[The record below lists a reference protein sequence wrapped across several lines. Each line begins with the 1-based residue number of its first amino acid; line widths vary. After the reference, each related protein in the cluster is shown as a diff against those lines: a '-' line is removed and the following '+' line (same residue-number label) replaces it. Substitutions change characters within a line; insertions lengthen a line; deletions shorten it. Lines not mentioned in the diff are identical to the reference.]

1 MCIIFIFQCPK
12 ICILLDTAGNM
23 CYNGRKSEVF
33 FLMLK
38 RKMYDTLLAWK
49 KEKRKDCLLI
59 KGARQ
64 VGKTYLI
71 RQFGKNEYDSFV
83 EINFHEQKSLSV
95 IFDGDKTAEEIYKR
109 LTANLPNVRLI
120 PGKTL
125 LFLDEIQKCAE
136 ARTALKFLAED
147 GRFDVIASGSLLGL
161 SYGKDDD
168 DEVKPVESIP
178 VGYERSV
185 VMYPMDFEEFLWAYG
200 YTDETISYLKS
211 FYTDEVKVP
220 PEIHDKYEQL
230 LREYLVVGG
239 MPEVVASF
247 AEFKDFA
254 KVQEIQD
261 KILSSYADDIS
272 QHAKGAEK
280 VKVRKCY
287 DSIPRQLAKEN
298 KKFKYSE
305 VEHKATAR
313 KYGDSVQWLRDAN
326 MAYMC
331 YNTTTPT
338 LPLKA
343 YEKDNEFKLY
353 IADTGL
359 LLALFGFATKQ
370 ALLNGTLGG
379 FAKGGI
385 YENFVAGTL
394 VTNGYSLH
402 YYKPGDT
409 SELEFIIEKN
419 GEIIPIEVKAGNA
432 STKSLDAFTENFSP
446 SVAIKLIGG
455 NIGRAGKKL
464 SIPHFLAMFL

>member
-1 MCIIFIFQCPK
+1 
-12 ICILLDTAGNM
+12 
-23 CYNGRKSEVF
+23 
-33 FLMLK
+33 MLK

-49 KEKRKDCLLI
+49 NSDKKECLLV

-71 RQFGKNEYDSFV
+71 RKFGEKEYDSFV
-83 EINFHEQKSLSV
+83 EINFHEQKSLKI

-109 LTANLPNVRLI
+109 LTANIPGVKLI

-125 LFLDEIQKCAE
+125 IFLDEIQKCAG
-136 ARTALKFLAED
+136 ARTALKFLAQD
-147 GRFDVIASGSLLGL
+147 GRYDVIASGSLLGL

-168 DEVKPVESIP
+168 NEVEPVESIP
-178 VGYERSV
+178 VGYEKT
-185 VMYPMDFEEFLWAYG
+185 VMMYSMDFEEFLWAYG
-200 YTDETISYLKS
+200 YTDETIAYLKS
-211 FYTDEVKVP
+211 FYDLKEKIP
-220 PEIHDKYEQL
+220 PEIHEKYESL

-247 AEFKDFA
+247 AEFKDFT

-261 KILSSYADDIS
+261 KILASYADDIS

-280 VKVRKCY
+280 VKVRQCY
-287 DSIPRQLAKEN
+287 DSSPRQLAKEN

-305 VEHKATAR
+305 IEHKATSR
-313 KYGDSVQWLRDAN
+313 KYGDSVQWLCDAN

-331 YNTTTPT
+331 YNTTLPT

-370 ALLNGTLGG
+370 ALLNGTLKG

-385 YENFVAGTL
+385 YENFVAETL
-394 VTNGYSLH
+394 VKNGYTLH
-402 YYKPGDT
+402 YYKQGDS
-409 SELEFIIEKN
+409 SELEFVIEKD
-419 GEIIPIEVKAGNA
+419 GEVLPIEVKAGNA
-432 STKSLDAFTENFSP
+432 PTKSLDSFINNFEPSIAF
-446 SVAIKLIGG
+446 KLIGG
-455 NIGRAGKKL
+455 NVGMTEKKFTL
-464 SIPHFLAMFL
+464 PHFLAMFI

>member
-1 MCIIFIFQCPK
+1 
-12 ICILLDTAGNM
+12 
-23 CYNGRKSEVF
+23 
-33 FLMLK
+33 MLR

-49 KEKRKDCLLI
+49 NSDKKECLLV

-71 RQFGKNEYDSFV
+71 RKFGENEYDSFV
-83 EINFHEQKSLSV
+83 EINFHEQKSLKV

-109 LTANLPNVRLI
+109 LTANIPGVRLI

-125 LFLDEIQKCAE
+125 IFLDEIQKCAD

-147 GRFDVIASGSLLGL
+147 GRYDIIASGALLGL

-168 DEVKPVESIP
+168 SEVKPVESIP
-178 VGYERSV
+178 VGYEKA
-185 VMYPMDFEEFLWAYG
+185 VMMYSMDFEEFLWAYG
-200 YTDETISYLKS
+200 YTEETVAYLKS
-211 FYTDEVKVP
+211 FYTSKEKVP
-220 PEIHDKYEQL
+220 TEIHEKFEGL

-247 AEFKDFA
+247 AEYKDFT

-261 KILSSYADDIS
+261 KILASYADDIS

-280 VKVRKCY
+280 IKVRSCY

-298 KKFKYSE
+298 KKFKYSG

-331 YNTTTPT
+331 YNTTTPM

-343 YEKDNEFKLY
+343 YEKENEFKLY

-359 LLALFGFATKQ
+359 LLAMFGFATKQ
-370 ALLNGTLGG
+370 ALLNGNLKG
-379 FAKGGI
+379 FAKVGI
-385 YENFVAGTL
+385 YENFVSW
-394 VTNGYSLH
+394 NS
-402 YYKPGDT
+402 
-409 SELEFIIEKN
+409 S
-419 GEIIPIEVKAGNA
+419 
-432 STKSLDAFTENFSP
+432 
-446 SVAIKLIGG
+446 
-455 NIGRAGKKL
+455 
-464 SIPHFLAMFL
+464 

>member
-1 MCIIFIFQCPK
+1 
-12 ICILLDTAGNM
+12 
-23 CYNGRKSEVF
+23 
-33 FLMLK
+33 MLR

-49 KEKRKDCLLI
+49 NSDKKECLLV

-71 RQFGKNEYDSFV
+71 RQFGEKEYDSFV
-83 EINFHEQKSLSV
+83 EINFHEQKSLKV

-109 LTANLPNVRLI
+109 LTANIPRVKLI

-125 LFLDEIQKCAE
+125 IFLDEIQKCAG

-147 GRFDVIASGSLLGL
+147 GRYDVIASGSLLGL
-161 SYGKDDD
+161 SYGKDGDS
-168 DEVKPVESIP
+168 EVEPVESIP
-178 VGYERSV
+178 VGYEKT
-185 VMYPMDFEEFLWAYG
+185 VMMYSMDFEEFLWAYG
-200 YTDETISYLKS
+200 YTDETIAYLKS
-211 FYTDEVKVP
+211 FYDAKEKMP
-220 PEIHDKYEQL
+220 PEIHEKFETL
-230 LREYLVVGG
+230 LSEYLVVGG

-247 AEFKDFA
+247 VKHKDFT

-261 KILSSYADDIS
+261 KILTSYADDIS

-280 VKVRKCY
+280 VKVRQCY

-305 VEHKATAR
+305 VEHKATFR
-313 KYGDSVQWLRDAN
+313 KFGDSVQWLRDAN

-331 YNTTTPT
+331 YNTTLPT

-359 LLALFGFATKQ
+359 LLALLGFATKQ
-370 ALLNGTLGG
+370 ALLNGTLKG

-385 YENFVAGTL
+385 YENFVAETL
-394 VTNGYSLH
+394 VKNGYTLH
-402 YYKPGDT
+402 YYKQGDS
-409 SELEFIIEKN
+409 SELEFVIEKN
-419 GEIIPIEVKAGNA
+419 GEVVPIEVKAGNA
-432 STKSLDAFTENFSP
+432 ATKSLDAFVKDYEP
-446 SVAIKLIGG
+446 SIAFKLIGG
-455 NIGRAGKKL
+455 NVGVTDKKYTL
-464 SIPHFLAMFL
+464 PHFLAMFI

>member
-1 MCIIFIFQCPK
+1 
-12 ICILLDTAGNM
+12 
-23 CYNGRKSEVF
+23 
-33 FLMLK
+33 MLR

-49 KEKRKDCLLI
+49 RENKKECLLV

-71 RQFGKNEYDSFV
+71 RKFGKKEYESFV
-83 EINFHEQKSLSV
+83 EINFHEQKSLKIV
-95 IFDGDKTAEEIYKR
+95 FEGDKTAEEIYKR
-109 LTANLPNVRLI
+109 LTANVPGVQLI

-125 LFLDEIQKCAE
+125 IFLDEIQKCAD

-147 GRFDVIASGSLLGL
+147 GRFDIIASGSLLGL

-168 DEVKPVESIP
+168 DDVEPVESVP
-178 VGYERSV
+178 VGYEKSI

-200 YTDETISYLKS
+200 YTEETIAYLKS
-211 FYTDEVKVP
+211 FYTDEKQVP
-220 PEIHDKYEQL
+220 PDIHTKFEAL

-247 AEFKDFA
+247 AEYKDFT

-261 KILSSYADDIS
+261 KILASYADDIS

-287 DSIPRQLAKEN
+287 DSIPRQLAREN

-313 KYGDSVQWLRDAN
+313 KFGDSVQWLRDAN

-331 YNTTTPT
+331 YNTSTPM

-343 YEKDNEFKLY
+343 YEKENEFKLY

-370 ALLNGTLGG
+370 ALLNGTLKG

-394 VTNGYSLH
+394 VKNGYSLH
-402 YYKPGDT
+402 YYKPNEN
-409 SELEFIIEKN
+409 SELEFVIEKN
-419 GEIIPIEVKAGNA
+419 GEVIPIEVKAGNA
-432 STKSLDAFTENFSP
+432 PTKSLDSFTEEFEP
-446 SVAIKLIGG
+446 SVAIKLTGG
-455 NIGRAGKKL
+455 NVGRIEKKL
-464 SIPHFLAMFL
+464 TLPHFLAMYI